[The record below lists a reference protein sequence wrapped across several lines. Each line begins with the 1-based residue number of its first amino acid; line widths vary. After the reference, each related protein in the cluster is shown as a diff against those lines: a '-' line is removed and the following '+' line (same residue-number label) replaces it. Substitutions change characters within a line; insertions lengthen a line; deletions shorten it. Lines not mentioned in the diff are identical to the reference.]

1 MRYRIEYADG
11 RCCNFA
17 NSRKDLLEWLKLLKD
32 EEITDIRKI
41 YKNGVTDS
49 VLEKYQNYLVKNAG
63 YEVEDRMKAIRL
75 TLKIMFLPVMA
86 ALVVI
91 RLFVEFL
98 SGISAVIFRVIE
110 GIFLLTALLSYGFGL
125 ESSGEYLKMVLAG
138 FLFYLL
144 PCTVEI
150 VIAGIVFLEEWIR
163 SLT

>member
-1 MRYRIEYADG
+1 
-11 RCCNFA
+11 
-17 NSRKDLLEWLKLLKD
+17 
-32 EEITDIRKI
+32 
-41 YKNGVTDS
+41 
-49 VLEKYQNYLVKNAG
+49 
-63 YEVEDRMKAIRL
+63 MKAIRL

-110 GIFLLTALLSYGFGL
+110 GIFLLTALLSYGLGL
-125 ESSGEYLKMVLAG
+125 ESSGECLKMVLAG